1 VTELIDTN
9 APVISR
15 AEIEIAAPPD
25 VVWEVLTDFNRWPNW
40 NAAVKSMSAPEP
52 IEVGSVFRW
61 KAGPG
66 TITSTI
72 QHLEPHRL
80 VAWSGRTMGI
90 RAIDVFRLEAR
101 DGTTFVREEESWG
114 GPVARVLRGSL
125 QRTLDRSLE
134 EGVRALKEA
143 AERHEQ

>member
-1 VTELIDTN
+1 VTELIDTS

-25 VVWEVLTDFNRWPNW
+25 VVWEVLTDFNRWPTW
-40 NAAVKSMSAPEP
+40 NTAVKSMSAPEP
-52 IEVGSVFRW
+52 VVVGSVFRW

-66 TITSTI
+66 RITSTI
-72 QHLEPHRL
+72 QHLEPPRSI
-80 VAWSGRTMGI
+80 AWSGRTMGI

-114 GPVARVLRGSL
+114 GPVARMLRKSL
-125 QRTLDRSLE
+125 QRTLDRSLQ
-134 EGVRALKEA
+134 EGVRALKDA
-143 AERHEQ
+143 AEHRDP

>member
-1 VTELIDTN
+1 VTELIDTD

-25 VVWEVLTDFNRWPNW
+25 VVWEVLTDFNRWPSW

-61 KAGPG
+61 KAGPT

-72 QHLEPHRL
+72 QRLEPPRL
-80 VAWSGRTMGI
+80 IAWSGRTMGI

-125 QRTLDRSLE
+125 QPTLDRSLQD
-134 EGVRALKEA
+134 GVRALKEA
-143 AERHEQ
+143 AERRDP

>member
-1 VTELIDTN
+1 VTELIDTS

-25 VVWEVLTDFNRWPNW
+25 VVWEVLTDFNRWPTW

-52 IEVGSVFRW
+52 VAVGSVFRW

-66 TITSTI
+66 RITSTI
-72 QHLEPHRL
+72 QHLEPPRL
-80 VAWSGRTMGI
+80 VAWSGRTTGI

-114 GPVARVLRGSL
+114 GPVARMLRKSL
-125 QRTLDRSLE
+125 QRTLDRSLQ
-134 EGVRALKEA
+134 EGVRALKDA
-143 AERHEQ
+143 AEHRDP